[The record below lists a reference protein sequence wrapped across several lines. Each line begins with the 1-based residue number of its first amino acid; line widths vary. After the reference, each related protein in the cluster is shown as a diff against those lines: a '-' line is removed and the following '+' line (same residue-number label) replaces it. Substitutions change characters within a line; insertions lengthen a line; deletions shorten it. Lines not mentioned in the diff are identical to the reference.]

1 MSDFKHEESEQLSP
15 QQVAERLTDLAYALA
30 TGGALKLGDD
40 EQITVPVADHVLL
53 ERVSKSK
60 GGRVEMAL
68 ELSWSTVA
76 ASPPAPRGTVSED

>member
-40 EQITVPVADHVLL
+40 EQITSQLPI
-53 ERVSKSK
+53 
-60 GGRVEMAL
+60 MCC
-68 ELSWSTVA
+68 WSA
-76 ASPPAPRGTVSED
+76 